1 MTDSGTKLVISL
13 ATPKFAGR
21 FRDLIAEGSCP
32 PLILFPDEISARGR
46 DCPIIAGA
54 RRVEDLLVEHSE
66 IPAEAAGIT
75 SDGIALLQP
84 NLVRVASQEPQY

>member
-54 RRVEDLLVEHSE
+54 RRVEDLLVEHGE
-66 IPAEAAGIT
+66 IPAEPAGIT

>member
-1 MTDSGTKLVISL
+1 MTDSGAKLVISL

-21 FRDLIAEGSCP
+21 FRDLIAEGICP
-32 PLILFPDEISARGR
+32 PLILCPDEISARGR

-54 RRVEDLLVEHSE
+54 RRVEDLLVEHSG

-75 SDGIALLQP
+75 SDDISLLQY
-84 NLVRVASQEPQY
+84 NLVLLASQKTQY